1 MLPLNQGN
9 SMVCS
14 GKDTCFADRQTEVC
28 IPKQPSYS
36 WVALVIS
43 FFNFYFT
50 LKEEMQPIPVFLPGK
65 YPGRKSLAGYSPW
78 GCKESDM
85 I

>member
-14 GKDTCFADRQTEVC
+14 GKDACFADRQTEVC
-28 IPKQPSYS
+28 IPKQPLNS

-43 FFNFYFT
+43 FLKFYFT
-50 LKEEMQPIPVFLPGK
+50 LEEEMQPTPVFLPGK
-65 YPGRKSLAGYSPW
+65 FPGQKNLASYSPW
-78 GCKESDM
+78 GRKESDM

>member
-9 SMVCS
+9 GMVCS
-14 GKDTCFADRQTEVC
+14 GKDICFADRQTEVC
-28 IPKQPSYS
+28 IPIQPLNS

-43 FFNFYFT
+43 FLNFYFT
-50 LKEEMQPIPVFLPGK
+50 LEEEMQPTPVFLPGK
-65 YPGRKSLAGYSPW
+65 SPGQKSLAGYSPW
-78 GCKESDM
+78 GLKESDM